1 MCESRITKRIRN
13 SLFCVSFLTVSLVFG
28 QQREI
33 SGTVV
38 SNADG
43 LVIPG
48 VNVIEKGTTNGTSTD
63 FDGNYSITVSDDN
76 AILVFSFI
84 GFLSKE
90 LAITANGQV
99 NVRLEE
105 DISSLDEVVVVGYGT
120 SKKSD
125 ITGSVSSVKSE
136 ELSAFPVLTAE
147 QSLQGRAAGVAVQ
160 SNNGGEPGAPISISI
175 RGNTS
180 IGASSAALVVVDGFV
195 GGTLPQPAD
204 IESIEILKDASATAI
219 YGSRGANGVILVTTK
234 KGRRGKMTVEVNSS
248 YSSQNV
254 SERIELLNAS
264 QFAAYRQAINPA
276 YEQGPAETDWQDLIY
291 TTGSISNHQLSFSG
305 GSEKIN
311 YYVSGNYFNQEGVVI
326 NSDFER
332 FSFLSNIDVQ
342 ATDKLKLGFNAF
354 ANVGNRDGIQSQAS
368 SGGSGGGD
376 VISTAYRFAPDTP
389 VQDANGINTTNP
401 VGDQFD
407 NPFAI
412 ATESVDETK
421 TDDYRANFYADYQI
435 ISGLSFKTTF
445 GYGTTNST
453 RGRFLPST
461 LIGQASNQGGIASIE
476 SLKRKDILS
485 ENYLTYKKEIGKG
498 NLTVLLGYSYQKTR
512 TETFGAAAQNFI
524 SNSLSYFNLGAGS
537 DIQTPFSELVEREII
552 SQFGRI
558 NYEYDDRYLF
568 TFTAR
573 RDGSSNFSRNN
584 KYSFFPSG
592 AIGWRISNE
601 KFLQDN
607 KTISNLKLRASYGLT
622 GNPAISPYQS
632 LASFQRIYSNV
643 GDQPVNAVVP
653 EQLANPDLKWET
665 SYQTNIG
672 LDIGFLENRI
682 ALTLDYYNID
692 TEDLIL
698 GDSSAPE
705 YIGFANLTSLRNIG
719 EINNKGFEITLNTQ
733 NIVSENFTWST
744 DFNWS
749 RNRNEVVKL
758 VDGQDIFLDS
768 SPGSF
773 LQDETHV
780 LREGEPVG
788 VFWGYEYRGV
798 NQGTPDP
805 GTAGFAETG
814 PGDELFTDIDGDGVI
829 TGADRK
835 IIGDPNPDWIAGLNN
850 NFRYKDFDLNIF
862 FQASVGGDI
871 FSYTFLELASGES
884 NATPEVLNAWTP
896 TNTNTNI
903 PSAAVREKRIT
914 DRFVYDGGYV
924 RLKNLALG
932 YTLPTEIVSKIGL
945 QSIRLSLSGQNLLTF
960 TDFPGTDPEAS
971 YQSQGNLNS
980 NVNRGFDYG
989 SYPNIRS
996 YTISLNLKF

>member
-90 LAITANGQV
+90 LAITDNGQM

>member
-311 YYVSGNYFNQEGVVI
+311 YYVSGNYFNQ
-326 NSDFER
+326 
-332 FSFLSNIDVQ
+332 
-342 ATDKLKLGFNAF
+342 
-354 ANVGNRDGIQSQAS
+354 
-368 SGGSGGGD
+368 
-376 VISTAYRFAPDTP
+376 
-389 VQDANGINTTNP
+389 
-401 VGDQFD
+401 
-407 NPFAI
+407 
-412 ATESVDETK
+412 
-421 TDDYRANFYADYQI
+421 
-435 ISGLSFKTTF
+435 
-445 GYGTTNST
+445 
-453 RGRFLPST
+453 
-461 LIGQASNQGGIASIE
+461 
-476 SLKRKDILS
+476 
-485 ENYLTYKKEIGKG
+485 
-498 NLTVLLGYSYQKTR
+498 
-512 TETFGAAAQNFI
+512 
-524 SNSLSYFNLGAGS
+524 
-537 DIQTPFSELVEREII
+537 
-552 SQFGRI
+552 
-558 NYEYDDRYLF
+558 
-568 TFTAR
+568 
-573 RDGSSNFSRNN
+573 
-584 KYSFFPSG
+584 
-592 AIGWRISNE
+592 
-601 KFLQDN
+601 
-607 KTISNLKLRASYGLT
+607 
-622 GNPAISPYQS
+622 
-632 LASFQRIYSNV
+632 
-643 GDQPVNAVVP
+643 
-653 EQLANPDLKWET
+653 
-665 SYQTNIG
+665 
-672 LDIGFLENRI
+672 
-682 ALTLDYYNID
+682 
-692 TEDLIL
+692 
-698 GDSSAPE
+698 
-705 YIGFANLTSLRNIG
+705 
-719 EINNKGFEITLNTQ
+719 
-733 NIVSENFTWST
+733 
-744 DFNWS
+744 
-749 RNRNEVVKL
+749 
-758 VDGQDIFLDS
+758 
-768 SPGSF
+768 
-773 LQDETHV
+773 
-780 LREGEPVG
+780 
-788 VFWGYEYRGV
+788 
-798 NQGTPDP
+798 
-805 GTAGFAETG
+805 
-814 PGDELFTDIDGDGVI
+814 
-829 TGADRK
+829 
-835 IIGDPNPDWIAGLNN
+835 
-850 NFRYKDFDLNIF
+850 
-862 FQASVGGDI
+862 
-871 FSYTFLELASGES
+871 
-884 NATPEVLNAWTP
+884 
-896 TNTNTNI
+896 
-903 PSAAVREKRIT
+903 
-914 DRFVYDGGYV
+914 
-924 RLKNLALG
+924 
-932 YTLPTEIVSKIGL
+932 
-945 QSIRLSLSGQNLLTF
+945 
-960 TDFPGTDPEAS
+960 
-971 YQSQGNLNS
+971 
-980 NVNRGFDYG
+980 
-989 SYPNIRS
+989 
-996 YTISLNLKF
+996 